1 MSNKNNELIKRIE
14 RNLHLLE
21 PNLNFYVRQ
30 NKIWKIS
37 GSAYTLNKT
46 YIFLCMSNPDYNTLM
61 YVGLHELSHIK
72 SKEWGHGKEFSL
84 NFRDLVHR
92 AIQRGMYT
100 YTDYNSNPVIYCGFD
115 LNSQII

>member
-1 MSNKNNELIKRIE
+1 MNNQELINKID

-21 PNLNFYVRQ
+21 PNLKFHVKE

-46 YIFLCMSNPDYNTLM
+46 WIFLCMAHPDYNTLM
-61 YVGLHELSHIK
+61 YVALHELSHIK
-72 SKEWGHGKEFSL
+72 SSEWGHNKEFSL

-100 YTDYNSNPVIYCGFD
+100 FTDYNKFPVMYCGFN